1 VSTYSEQTEAYHL
14 VDDQPHLIFSTELDG
29 MALYNLLLRDGLI
42 EELAAQQCG
51 IAVAICD
58 FNQARIEAI
67 HQLNAHGIYTVAWLL
82 LPANEGYWFNLQN
95 YPQAIEHYRNFR
107 AWAWEHH
114 LQFQA
119 IGIDIEPP
127 QSEVVHMQRWRL
139 RDLARRLWLAHENV
153 LYRAARSAYTEL
165 IAEIQR
171 DGYEAHVYQFPLIAD
186 DRRAGTSLIQRALDI
201 VDLPAD
207 LEVLMCY
214 SSMPIESLGNDL
226 GGALIASYGPAADSI
241 GVGSTGVHISPGDT
255 VEHDNTVPSLPWEA
269 LERDMLLA
277 CRYTDTIYVSSLE
290 GCVER
295 GLLPRIATIDWS
307 SEPHDTGR
315 WRVLIETMRTLLLL
329 ALLLARFYR
338 VLFAWLGWFVALVL
352 LVQHWRQGR
361 HTRRQAPPDA

>member
-1 VSTYSEQTEAYHL
+1 MVSIHSEPTESYQL
-14 VDDQPHLIFSTELDG
+14 TGDQPHLIFSTELDG
-29 MALYNLLLRDGLI
+29 AALYDLLLRDGMI

-51 IAVAICD
+51 IAVAMCD
-58 FNQARIEAI
+58 FSQALIEAI

-82 LPANEGYWFNLQN
+82 LPASEGHWFNLQN
-95 YPQAIEHYRNFR
+95 YPQAIERYRNFR

-127 QSEVVHMQRWRL
+127 QSEVVHMNSWRL
-139 RDLARRLWLAHENV
+139 RDLARRLWLARENV
-153 LYRAARSAYTEL
+153 LYRAARSAYTDL
-165 IAEIQR
+165 IAEIHR
-171 DGYEAHVYQFPLIAD
+171 DGYEVHVYQFPLIAD
-186 DRRAGTSLIQRALDI
+186 DRRAGTTLIQRALDI

-214 SSMPIESLGNDL
+214 SSMPIESLGNDM

-241 GVGSTGVHISPGDT
+241 GVGSTGMYTARGDAS
-255 VEHDNTVPSLPWEA
+255 ENEVPSLPWEA

-290 GCVER
+290 GCVAR
-295 GLLPRIATIDWS
+295 GLLPRIANIDWN
-307 SEPHDTGR
+307 SEPHSTGR
-315 WRVLIETMRTLLLL
+315 RRVLVETSRTLLLL

-338 VLFAWLGWFVALVL
+338 VLFAWLGWFVALAL

-361 HTRRQAPPDA
+361 RTRHQAPPGT